1 MKVATLTLLLTP
13 SAVDFAPVAVRS
25 QSSVKLRVHRHSV
38 DEAIDRD
45 DDTTRFGVQH
55 RRDALKTASILAI
68 TSAILGFGPQP
79 QQAQAIPE
87 QKTYSSNANNMARL
101 GSGDSSAGSIYD
113 NNPSSPKARGRRAMV
128 ACKQSPDARS
138 LVAESLGTKQL
149 SEKDCNILVM
159 SGETDVVLD
168 ALTKLDCPTCAYGIG
183 TR

>member
-13 SAVDFAPVAVRS
+13 SAVAFAPGAVRS

-68 TSAILGFGPQP
+68 TSAILGFGGP